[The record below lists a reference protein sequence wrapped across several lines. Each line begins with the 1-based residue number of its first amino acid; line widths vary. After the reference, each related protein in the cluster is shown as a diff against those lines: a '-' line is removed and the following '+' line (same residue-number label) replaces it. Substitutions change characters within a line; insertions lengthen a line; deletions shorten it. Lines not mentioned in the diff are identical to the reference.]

1 MTLDGYFR
9 GMNGAVDWFMWDK
22 NTDRETFE
30 SLSEVDCLLL
40 GYETYKI
47 LSGYWPT
54 ATEEDPKYIDQLNSL
69 KRVVV

>member
-1 MTLDGYFR
+1 MTLDGYIR

-47 LSGYWPT
+47 LSDYWPT
-54 ATEEDPKYIDQLNSL
+54 ATEEDPKYMDQLNSL